1 MDVGLV
7 EARGHVTLW
16 LDDPAEEW
24 EAGGGG
30 GGGGGAVGV
39 DERRGVGRGGQMVA
53 RCLMRTAGLELSKNN

>member
-1 MDVGLV
+1 MGS
-7 EARGHVTLW
+7 W
-16 LDDPAEEW
+16 
-24 EAGGGG
+24 GG